1 MDKYYD
7 ESREENLH
15 CSHSNMAFILVFFGT
30 FAFVVLTNKF
40 SFFFFAFS
48 FNQKIGYGQSNFK
61 SRYTIIILIST
72 FIKKHFNGSV
82 DPRI

>member
-7 ESREENLH
+7 ERREENLH

-40 SFFFFAFS
+40 SFLFFLLFLLTR
-48 FNQKIGYGQSNFK
+48 K
-61 SRYTIIILIST
+61 
-72 FIKKHFNGSV
+72 
-82 DPRI
+82 